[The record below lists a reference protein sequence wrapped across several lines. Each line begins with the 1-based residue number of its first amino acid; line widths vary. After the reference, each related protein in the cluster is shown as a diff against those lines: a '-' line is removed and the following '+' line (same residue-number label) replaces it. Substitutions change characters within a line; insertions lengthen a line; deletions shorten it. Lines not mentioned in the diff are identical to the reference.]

1 MQREFFRYL
10 TLIDDFDKQIEVKC
24 SIGAG
29 DDPGRPTT
37 AAIGNKENYELSLRF
52 ISLSAVIT
60 DTAGLPYHK

>member
-24 SIGAG
+24 SIGAR

-37 AAIGNKENYELSLRF
+37 TAIGNKENHMNYLC
-52 ISLSAVIT
+52 
-60 DTAGLPYHK
+60 GL